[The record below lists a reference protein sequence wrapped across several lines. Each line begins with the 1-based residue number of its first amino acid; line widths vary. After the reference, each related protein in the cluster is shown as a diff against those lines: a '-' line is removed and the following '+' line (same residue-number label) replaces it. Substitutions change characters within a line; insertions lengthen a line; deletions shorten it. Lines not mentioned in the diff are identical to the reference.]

1 MKKIRIL
8 CAAVLAGACFAA
20 AAQSDT
26 DASHDTHWKFGFQGG
41 TVHDNGK
48 TEPDLQIS
56 MAYEFDRTWGV
67 EALFNAN
74 ALFERDGA
82 IDNGVYEFDHAF
94 AVRGL
99 ATLPLGDR
107 WSLVGGLGVAQVN
120 ETPGLALHAGS
131 RNRTG
136 VMVSVAPTYRISRR
150 WSMGLEVSSFT
161 QSHTLN
167 LGLRGELHF

>member
-1 MKKIRIL
+1 MNMIRNT
-8 CAAVLAGACFAA
+8 CAAALACASFAA
-20 AAQSDT
+20 AAQSGGDN
-26 DASHDTHWKFGFQGG
+26 ADTHWKFSIQGG
-41 TVHDNGK
+41 TVQDNRK
-48 TEPDLQIS
+48 TEPSLQLG

-67 EALFNAN
+67 EALANLN

-82 IDNGVYEFDHAF
+82 IDNGVYEFDHAW

-99 ATLPLGDR
+99 ATLPLSER
-107 WSLVGGLGVAQVN
+107 WSLVGGLGISQVN

-136 VMVSVAPTYRISRR
+136 AMVSLAPTYRIGRR

-161 QSHTLN
+161 QAHTFDV
-167 LGLRGELHF
+167 GLRGEFHF

>member
-1 MKKIRIL
+1 
-8 CAAVLAGACFAA
+8 
-20 AAQSDT
+20 
-26 DASHDTHWKFGFQGG
+26 
-41 TVHDNGK
+41 
-48 TEPDLQIS
+48 

-82 IDNGVYEFDHAF
+82 VDNGVYEFDHAWG
-94 AVRGL
+94 VRGL
-99 ATLPLGDR
+99 ATLPLGER

-136 VMVSVAPTYRISRR
+136 AMVSLAPTYRIGRR

-161 QSHTLN
+161 QAHTVN
-167 LGLRGELHF
+167 LGLRGEFHF